1 MRPLRFMFSFTLA
14 AALTSI
20 GASLSSAADWPQ
32 FRGPGGQ
39 GVSTEKG
46 LPTTWSG
53 SENIV
58 WKTDLPGAG
67 TSSPIFVGNK
77 IFLSCY
83 SGYNEPGQRGGDQ
96 KDLKREVVCLDRQSG
111 KLLWAKEVPSQLP
124 EQERIRDDHG
134 YASNTPVSDGKNFFV
149 FFGKSGVFGFDLNGK
164 QLWHADVG
172 DGLNGWGSAA
182 SPVLFENLVIVNASI
197 ESDSI
202 VALNKIN
209 GKEVWRARG
218 INDAWNTPILLSGTG
233 GKTELIVSTP
243 GKLQALDPK
252 TGSVIWTCDSGNR
265 TYMVPSVVAQGGVV
279 YSVGGRPSSSVA
291 VKTGGRGDVTD
302 SHRQWIGQK
311 GSIVSSPVVHN
322 GHLYWAH
329 ESQGILYCADAKTG
343 DIVYEERL
351 DRAGQFYAS
360 PVLADGKIYYVTR
373 NGRTFV
379 VAAKPEFELLA
390 TNDLGVRDTFNA
402 SPVVADGRLFL
413 RSDKHLYCIDE
424 EAAAR

>member
-1 MRPLRFMFSFTLA
+1 MEDPMRTFNYLLTLGLVA
-14 AALTSI
+14 I
-20 GASLSSAADWPQ
+20 GASLALAADWPQ

-39 GVSTEKG
+39 GVSAEKG

-53 SENIV
+53 SDNIV

-77 IFLSCY
+77 IFLTCY

-96 KDLKREVVCLDRQSG
+96 ENLKREFVCLDRQSG
-111 KLLWAKEVPSQLP
+111 KLLWAKEVPSKLP
-124 EQERIRDDHG
+124 EQDRIRDDHG
-134 YASNTPVSDGKNFFV
+134 YASNTPVSDGKNVFA
-149 FFGKSGVFGFDLNGK
+149 FFGKSGVFAFDLNGK
-164 QLWHADVG
+164 QLWHADLG
-172 DGLNGWGSAA
+172 DGLDGWGSAA
-182 SPVLFENLVIVNASI
+182 SPVLFENLVIVNASV

-202 VALNKIN
+202 VALNKAN
-209 GKEVWRARG
+209 GEEVWRARG
-218 INDAWNTPILLSGTG
+218 INQAWNTPLLLPGAG
-233 GKTELIVSTP
+233 GKTELVVSIP

-252 TGSVIWTCDSGNR
+252 TGNVIWTCDSGNR
-265 TYMVPSVVAQGGVV
+265 SYMVPSVVAQDGVV

-291 VKTGGRGDVTD
+291 VKAGGRGDVTD
-302 SHRQWIGQK
+302 SHRQWVGQK

-329 ESQGILYCADAKTG
+329 ESQGILYCAEAESGK
-343 DIVYEERL
+343 IVYEERL

-360 PVLADGKIYYVTR
+360 PVLADGKIYYLTR

-379 VAAKPEFELLA
+379 VAARPEFELLA

-424 EAAAR
+424 EVGAR

>member
-1 MRPLRFMFSFTLA
+1 MRPSFILCGWITAVCATA
-14 AALTSI
+14 AA
-20 GASLSSAADWPQ
+20 AADWPQ

-39 GVSTEKG
+39 GVSAEKG

-58 WKTDLPGAG
+58 WKTELPGAG
-67 TSSPIFVGNK
+67 TSSPIFVGNR
-77 IFLSCY
+77 IFLTCY
-83 SGYNEPGQRGGDQ
+83 SGYNMPGERGGEQ
-96 KDLKREVVCLDRQSG
+96 SDLKREVVCLDRQSG
-111 KLLWAKEVPSQLP
+111 KLLWAKEVPSKLP

-134 YASNTPVSDGKNFFV
+134 YASNTPVSDGKSV
-149 FFGKSGVFGFDLNGK
+149 YALFGKSGLFAFDLTGK

-182 SPVLFENLVIVNASI
+182 SPVLFENLVIVNASV

-202 VALNKIN
+202 IAFDKAT

-218 INDAWNTPILLSGTG
+218 INEAWNTPILLPAAG
-233 GKTELIVSTP
+233 GKTELIVSIP
-243 GKLQALDPK
+243 GKVQALDPK
-252 TGSVIWTCDSGNR
+252 SGRSIWTCDSGNR
-265 TYMVPSVVAQGGVV
+265 TYMVPSVVANSGFV
-279 YSVGGRPSSSVA
+279 YSIGGRPSSAVA
-291 VKTGGRGDVTD
+291 VKAGGSGDVTD
-302 SHRQWIGQK
+302 SHRQWTGQK
-311 GSIVSSPVVHN
+311 GSIVSSPVYHN

-343 DIVYEERL
+343 EIVYEERL
-351 DRAGQFYAS
+351 NRAGQFYAS

-379 VAAKPEFELLA
+379 VAATPEYKLLA
-390 TNDLGVRDTFNA
+390 TNDMGVRDVFNA

-424 EAAAR
+424 ATAAR